1 MKNKRIVLL
10 EAAPDKEITI
20 GTDYSNR
27 VSALAP
33 SSVSLLTRLGV
44 WPRIEAGGRAGQVHR
59 SVILASHWS
68 ILTILASHW
77 STRIILSFHWSG

>member
-1 MKNKRIVLL
+1 MNLSGCMKNKRIVLL

-44 WPRIEAGGRAGQVHR
+44 WPKIEAGGRAGQVHR
-59 SVILASHWS
+59 SVMLASDWS

-77 STRIILSFHWSG
+77 SG

>member
-20 GTDYSNR
+20 GKEYSNR

-33 SSVSLLTRLGV
+33 SSVSLLRPGV
-44 WPRIEAGGRAGQVHR
+44 WPRIEAGERAGQVHR
-59 SVILASHWS
+59 SVMLASHWS
-68 ILTILASHW
+68 MQTKLASHW
-77 STRIILSFHWSG
+77 SG

>member
-20 GTDYSNR
+20 GKDYSNR

-44 WPRIEAGGRAGQVHR
+44 WPRIEAGGRLGQVHR
-59 SVILASHWS
+59 SVMLASHYT
-68 ILTILASHW
+68 LL
-77 STRIILSFHWSG
+77 

>member
-44 WPRIEAGGRAGQVHR
+44 WPRIEAGGRAGHVHR
-59 SVILASHWS
+59 SVMLAWS
-68 ILTILASHW
+68 ILTILTSH
-77 STRIILSFHWSG
+77 LSG